1 MSFLVVKTLS
11 QLSKNLK
18 NYRVCNFVIKKS
30 GEFEHVN
37 LRASPREV
45 PLGGG
50 LEGSVT
56 WRRGVCDKES
66 TVVLALLWRKPC
78 SAGFDESSGGGS
90 GSDDCS

>member
-30 GEFEHVN
+30 GEFEHIN

-45 PLGGG
+45 SLLIVFKCFIQFSRAHDIDPNTQKIFLT
-50 LEGSVT
+50 L
-56 WRRGVCDKES
+56 R
-66 TVVLALLWRKPC
+66 VVQWADEILQSKS
-78 SAGFDESSGGGS
+78 SAIARV
-90 GSDDCS
+90 